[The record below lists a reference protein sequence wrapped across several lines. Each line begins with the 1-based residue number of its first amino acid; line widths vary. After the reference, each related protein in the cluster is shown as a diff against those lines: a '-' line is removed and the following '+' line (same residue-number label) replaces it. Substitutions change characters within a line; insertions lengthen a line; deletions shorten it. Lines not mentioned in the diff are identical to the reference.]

1 MTASDTRPPSFGG
14 APQVWYNVP
23 QRNKNFT
30 GRTEIL
36 ERLREGVST
45 KVAAVLPHALQ
56 GFGGVGKTAV
66 AIEYAHRYRGD
77 YDLICWIP
85 ADDPVLVPS
94 SLAALAEPMGLQ
106 SAMTTGIEGTASAV
120 LDALRRGVPYSRWL
134 LIFDNADQPEDLN
147 EIIPRGPG
155 DVLITSRNHRW
166 QGVVDTVQVDVFT
179 RKESTEFL
187 NKRVPKGLGALEAD
201 QLAEALGDLPLA
213 LDQAG
218 ALQAETGMSADEYL
232 RLLDEQTTQLM
243 NVGKSPE
250 YPRSMTAAWKLSVAT
265 LALQLPQAVELLRC
279 CAFFG
284 PEPIPRDLFRRVS
297 HTTGTSTDI
306 RNLIADPILLSQA
319 IGELGRLALIRID
332 GRTIQVHRLVQA
344 LLRDEI
350 DPEEHASYRRD
361 VQTILAAGA
370 PRNTDDIT
378 LWPRYA
384 ALVPHVNAD
393 ALQLHLS
400 TDPAVRGFAL
410 EIVRYLYRVGDN
422 PTARKFANRFIEQWT
437 KDSGPDDP
445 YVIDAQRHLG
455 NAMRELGLYE
465 EAYDLT
471 ETTLK
476 RSRDVLGPNN
486 NLTLYLENSFGGDL
500 RARGRFTAALEQD
513 LKALSLHE
521 EVFGLDDVHT
531 LRVLNNLALDYGL
544 NSQYEKA
551 RDLFKETFIA
561 RSKAT
566 KGVAPRDLLASWDA
580 MSWAV
585 RLCGDFTAALDAGE
599 DAYDYGRDSLGPE
612 HYQTLRTLRDLS
624 IAIRCT
630 GNDYE
635 SALEM
640 ANEAFES
647 CTRVFGERH
656 PDTLAAA
663 INLAN
668 ILRTIGR
675 TDEALKLAENVV
687 ERYKSIYR
695 KDHPYTYACTGN
707 LAMIRRQAGDAES
720 ARQLDEDSLAGLDTR
735 LGRDHDYSLT
745 VATNLASDLSALGD
759 TAQARE
765 LGEDT
770 LRRLRALMGENYPL
784 TLGCASNLSLDLRAE
799 GADED
804 ADRLAADTLDR
815 YAARLGRGHPDVDA
829 AAEGRRLTFDFDPA
843 PI

>member
-1 MTASDTRPPSFGG
+1 MSASDTRPPSFGG
-14 APQVWYNVP
+14 APPVWLNVP

-36 ERLREGVST
+36 ERLKEGVSN

-66 AIEYAHRYRGD
+66 AIEYAHLYRSD

-85 ADDPVLVPS
+85 ADDSVLVPS
-94 SLAALAEPMGLQ
+94 SLAALAEPMGLH
-106 SAMTTGIEGTASAV
+106 SAMATGIEGTAAAV
-120 LDALRRGVPYSRWL
+120 LDALRRGVPYTRWL

-166 QGVVDTVQVDVFT
+166 QGVVDTVQVDVFA

-187 NKRVPKGLGALEAD
+187 NKRVKGLGDEEAD

-218 ALQAETGMSADEYL
+218 ALQAETGMSVEEYL
-232 RLLDEQTTQLM
+232 RLLREHTNQLM
-243 NVGKSPE
+243 AVGRSPE

-284 PEPIPRDLFRRVS
+284 PEPIPRDLFRRVP
-297 HTTGTSTDI
+297 HTTEISTDI
-306 RNLIADPILLSQA
+306 RNLIADPILLSRA
-319 IGELGRLALIRID
+319 IGELGRFALIRID
-332 GRTIQVHRLVQA
+332 GRTIQVHRLIQA

-350 DPEEHASYRRD
+350 DPDEQVNYRRD
-361 VQTILAAGA
+361 VQAILAASA
-370 PRNTDDIT
+370 PRNTDDIG

-384 ALVPHVNAD
+384 ALVPHLSSD
-393 ALQLHLS
+393 SLQLHLS
-400 TDPAVRGFAL
+400 KDPTVRGFAL
-410 EIVRYLYRVGDN
+410 EIVRYLWRVGDN
-422 PTARKFANRFIEQWT
+422 PTARKFAERFIEQWT

-455 NAMRELGLYE
+455 NALRELGFYG
-465 EAYDLT
+465 EAYKLT
-471 ETTLK
+471 ETTLE

-486 NLTLYLENSFGGDL
+486 PLTLALERSFGGDL
-500 RARGRFTAALEQD
+500 RAKGDFTAALDQD
-513 LKALSLHE
+513 LKAQRLHV
-521 EVFGLDDVHT
+521 EVFGEEDVHT

-544 NSQYEKA
+544 NSDYKRA
-551 RDLFKETFIA
+551 RELFQRTFIA
-561 RSKAT
+561 RSEAT

-580 MSWAV
+580 LSWAV
-585 RLCGDFTAALDAGE
+585 RLCGDFTAARDAGE
-599 DAYDYGRDSLGPE
+599 DAYDYGSVMLGPE
-612 HYQTLRTLRDLS
+612 HYQTLRTLNDLS
-624 IAIRCT
+624 IAFRCT

-640 ANEAFES
+640 ANKAYES
-647 CTRVFGERH
+647 CTRVFGEQH
-656 PDTLAAA
+656 PDTLAVA

-668 ILRTIGR
+668 ILRTVDR
-675 TDEALKLAENVV
+675 TEDALQLAENVV
-687 ERYKSIYR
+687 ERYKNIYGT
-695 KDHPYTYACTGN
+695 DHPYTYACSGN
-707 LAMIRRQAGDAES
+707 LAMIRRQAKDAEN
-720 ARQLDEDSLAGLDTR
+720 ARLLDEESLAGLDAR

-745 VATNLASDLSALGD
+745 VAMNLASDLAALGE
-759 TAQARE
+759 TARARE

-770 LRRLRALMGENYPL
+770 LSRLRALMGEGYPL
-784 TLGCASNLSLDLRAE
+784 TLVCALNLSLDLRAE
-799 GADED
+799 GATED
-804 ADRLAADTLDR
+804 ADRLAAETLDR
-815 YAARLGRGHPDVDA
+815 YVAIVGRDHPDVKA
-829 AAEGRRLTFDFDPA
+829 VAEGRRLNSDFDPA